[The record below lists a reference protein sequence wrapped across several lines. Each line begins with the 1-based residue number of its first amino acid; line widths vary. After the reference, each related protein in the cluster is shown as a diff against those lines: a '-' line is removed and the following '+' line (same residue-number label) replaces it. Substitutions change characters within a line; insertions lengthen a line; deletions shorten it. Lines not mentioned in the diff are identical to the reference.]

1 MPTIP
6 RKEPVRPWAQKR
18 EAFATVSRNNK
29 KFYDSAAWLKLRDA
43 FRIANPLCVNA
54 EQCGNAM
61 YYVDHIKPINEGGA
75 PLDWSNLQ
83 SLCESCNASKTG
95 KQKWVKSNDSNE

>member
-18 EAFATVSRNNK
+18 EAFGGMKVDNG
-29 KFYDSAAWLKLRDA
+29 KFYRSARWMRVRDA
-43 FRIANPLCVNA
+43 YRMANPLCANY

-61 YYVDHIKPINEGGA
+61 VIVDHIIPISEGGA
-75 PLDWSNLQ
+75 LFDWQNLQ
-83 SLCESCNASKTG
+83 SLCISCNAAKTA
-95 KQKWVKSNDSNE
+95 KQRHHIAECE